1 MKWILLL
8 FACLSIASAQ
18 VPDGKLYLYTL
29 PTTGNSIGDLGYIDY
44 ADQSYKQIDSANL
57 TDMTSFEGVLYT
69 AAIYHPT
76 DSTHIRRYDLNS
88 DEFLDSIPKVSP
100 NKLSHW
106 QNKLVFTS
114 YRKPYFRVWDITG
127 DSLYFSLDSARVPP
141 STDVWVLGD
150 SAYVSHG
157 NQITVIDMNLRDTV
171 RRVTA
176 THPWFDGWIQWGTVV
191 QGNSYFILDY
201 ATGAVRFSLF
211 RLSRQSLTLD
221 SVRYVEFYPNPFPLV
236 PAGDRIYL
244 LYHKSHYHIPT
255 DSLYIDPSVESV
267 SLAYDEQEE
276 VLMTYDQLGGQAVE
290 SWFNDTITSVVPV
303 PQTVSVA
310 HFVPTDELTHI
321 RNLNR
326 SSNSVS
332 LYPNPAQNRIYLNFG
347 QPTSWNHI
355 RIIDSWGR
363 QVLAPLKAGFGTEA
377 QIELG
382 GITKGIYW
390 VQVSGEWGQHS
401 AAFVKL

>member
-29 PTTGNSIGDLGYIDY
+29 PTTSNQAGDLGYIDY
-44 ADQSYKQIDSANL
+44 ADQSYKQIDSVNL

-69 AAIYHPT
+69 AEYTHPV
-76 DSTHIRRYDLNS
+76 DSNDIRSYDLNS
-88 DEFLDSIPKVSP
+88 DELLDSISNVSP
-100 NKLSHW
+100 NRLAHW

-114 YRKPYFRVWDITG
+114 YRKPYFRVWDIAG

-176 THPWFDGWIQWGTVV
+176 THPWFDGWIQWGTVA

-221 SVRYVEFYPNPFPLV
+221 SVRYVEFHVNPYPPV
-236 PAGDRIYL
+236 PADDRLYL
-244 LYHKSHYHIPT
+244 LHHKSHYHIPT
-255 DSLYIDPSVESV
+255 DSLHIDPSVESV
-267 SLAYDEQEE
+267 SLAYDNQEG

-290 SWFNDTITSVVPV
+290 SWFNDTITSVISV
-303 PQTVSVA
+303 PQTVMVA

-321 RNLNR
+321 VDPTR
-326 SSNSVS
+326 SPGVS

-363 QVLAPLKAGFGTEA
+363 QVVAPLKAGFGAETH
-377 QIELG
+377 IELG
-382 GITKGIYW
+382 GIAKGIYW
-390 VQVSGEWGQHS
+390 VQISGEWGQHS